1 MSLGSKYDGI
11 NDFYVLLNSF
21 INTQKA
27 TNDEKKDRKDR
38 IVKKVKPLYDE
49 YFNAYKKIMIVKR

>member
-27 TNDEKKDRKDR
+27 TNDEKKDRKDG
-38 IVKKVKPLYDE
+38 IVKKVKPLYDQ
-49 YFNAYKKIMIVKR
+49 YFNAYKKITIVKR